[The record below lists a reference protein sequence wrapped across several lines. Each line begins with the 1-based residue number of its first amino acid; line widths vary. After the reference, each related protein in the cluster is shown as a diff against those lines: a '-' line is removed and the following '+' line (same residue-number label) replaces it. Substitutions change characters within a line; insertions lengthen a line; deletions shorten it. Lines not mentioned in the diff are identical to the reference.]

1 MTEHQH
7 QHEHEHEHEQ
17 PASTGL
23 DQASWEDRYRDA
35 PALWSGRVNPPLVE
49 QATGLTPGRA
59 LDVGC
64 GEGGDVL
71 WLASQGWQATGLD
84 WSSVALGRAAE
95 HAAAAGLTERVS
107 WVQGDVGSWPPPAA
121 SFELVTAHFL
131 HPTAEELPGVLTRL
145 ASAVVPGGTLLWVGH
160 PHDAERA
167 AMWGGD
173 RFARAA
179 DAAAHLDPTEWE
191 VLVADLR
198 PRPDGEG
205 HHAADEV
212 LRARRR

>member
-1 MTEHQH
+1 MTEHH
-7 QHEHEHEHEQ
+7 HEQ
-17 PASTGL
+17 PTQTGL

-49 QATGLTPGRA
+49 QTSGLTPGRA

-71 WLASQGWQATGLD
+71 WLAGRGWQVTGLD
-84 WSSVALGRAAE
+84 WSAVALGRAAE
-95 HAAAAGLTERVS
+95 HAAAAGLTDRVE
-107 WVQGDVGSWPPPAA
+107 WVQGDVESWQPPAGA
-121 SFELVTAHFL
+121 FDLVTAHFL
-131 HPTAEELPGVLTRL
+131 HPTADQLGPLLARL
-145 ASAVVPGGTLLWVGH
+145 AAAVAPGGTLLWVGH
-160 PHDAERA
+160 AHDAERA
-167 AMWGGD
+167 AQWGGD

-179 DAAAHLDPTEWE
+179 DVAAHLDPADWE

-205 HHAADEV
+205 HHSADEV
-212 LRARRR
+212 VRARRR